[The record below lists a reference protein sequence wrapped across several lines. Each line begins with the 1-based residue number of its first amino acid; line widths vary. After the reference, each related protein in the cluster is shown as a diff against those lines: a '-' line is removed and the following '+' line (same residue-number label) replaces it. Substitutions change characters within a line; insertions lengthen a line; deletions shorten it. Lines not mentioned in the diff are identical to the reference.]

1 MRRVTLL
8 LIRIIGAC
16 CQAAPYRAMLGA
28 GRALG
33 WFLRVVLR
41 HRRDVVREALD
52 RCLPERSAGE
62 RARILREV
70 YRHLGT
76 VPLECLHFSGP
87 RAESFPTWVDIEGR
101 EHAEA
106 VRARGGGALV
116 LMGHIGN
123 WELMGLAAASLWN
136 PLNVVV
142 RPIQNKALDAWWR
155 KSRERMG
162 LRPLPREDAMRDC
175 LKALKR
181 REVVALI
188 LDQNMRRHRGIFVD
202 FFGRPACTTPGLAIL
217 SYAAKT
223 PVLPVFMIRQR
234 DGRHQLHILPPIEP
248 PADRTEAGIRAA
260 TQHYTKTLEDI
271 IRRYPEQWIW
281 IHKRWRTRPQPPI
294 DAPPDN
300 PTPNPP

>member
-1 MRRVTLL
+1 MTLL
-8 LIRIIGAC
+8 FIRLIGAC
-16 CQAAPYRAMLGA
+16 CRVLPYAAILHLGA
-28 GRALG
+28 GLG

-41 HRRDVVREALD
+41 HRRAVVREALD
-52 RCLPERSAGE
+52 RCLPERSAAE
-62 RARILREV
+62 RARITREV

-76 VPLECLHFSGP
+76 VPLECLHFSGS
-87 RAESFPTWVDIEGR
+87 RAEAFAARVDIEGR

-116 LMGHIGN
+116 LMAHIGN

-142 RPIQNKALDAWWR
+142 RPIQNAALDAWWR

-162 LRPLPREDAMRDC
+162 LHPLPREDAIRDC

-202 FFGRPACTTPGLAIL
+202 FFGRPACTTPGLAL
-217 SYAAKT
+217 LACAGKT
-223 PVLPVFMIRQR
+223 AVLPVFMIRQPG
-234 DGRHQLHILPPIEP
+234 GRHLLRIEPPLEP
-248 PADRTEAGIRAA
+248 PADRSEASIRAA
-260 TQHYTKTLEDI
+260 TQRYTKVLEEI
-271 IRRYPEQWIW
+271 IRRHPEQWIW
-281 IHKRWRTRPQPPI
+281 IHKRWRTRPEPTVATPPP
-294 DAPPDN
+294 DSAPP
-300 PTPNPP
+300 PP